1 MSLQSTKKINNKE
14 LVLQAKRINP
24 SPGTFGMQRH
34 TSHTLVTVYCP
45 LNFEIFQ
52 VRINM
57 VMTVHDFKKKLALK
71 YETPI
76 DNIVISNGEME
87 FGGDPTNKEAFKN
100 V

>member
-1 MSLQSTKKINNKE
+1 
-14 LVLQAKRINP
+14 
-24 SPGTFGMQRH
+24 
-34 TSHTLVTVYCP
+34 
-45 LNFEIFQ
+45 
-52 VRINM
+52 M